1 MSKEEDKNKNKKIC
15 SYYTANI
22 SNINKTVNIDK
33 ESSLLGKGT
42 ILNKDQ
48 ISQVP
53 KNNYK
58 LNDVLFP
65 IQKLWNN
72 QTRIQPENK

>member
-1 MSKEEDKNKNKKIC
+1 MSKEEHKNKNNKIC
-15 SYYTANI
+15 SYYTENI
-22 SNINKTVNIDK
+22 YLKDKNIDK
-33 ESSLLGKGT
+33 ESLLLGKGT

-72 QTRIQPENK
+72 QTRIPE

>member
-1 MSKEEDKNKNKKIC
+1 MSKEAHKIKNNKIC
-15 SYYTANI
+15 SYYTENI
-22 SNINKTVNIDK
+22 VNINKTKNIDK
-33 ESSLLGKGT
+33 ESSLFGKGT
-42 ILNKDQ
+42 TLNKDQ

-72 QTRIQPENK
+72 QTRIQPE

>member
-1 MSKEEDKNKNKKIC
+1 MSKEAHKNNNKKIC

-22 SNINKTVNIDK
+22 GYINKTKKIDI

-42 ILNKDQ
+42 TLNKDQ

-58 LNDVLFP
+58 LNDVQFSTTPLLFY
-65 IQKLWNN
+65 N
-72 QTRIQPENK
+72 QTRIQPE

>member
-1 MSKEEDKNKNKKIC
+1 MSKEEHKHKNNKIC
-15 SYYTANI
+15 SYYTTNI
-22 SNINKTVNIDK
+22 SNINKKMNTDI
-33 ESSLLGKGT
+33 ESSLFRKGVT
-42 ILNKDQ
+42 LNKDE

-72 QTRIQPENK
+72 QTRIPE